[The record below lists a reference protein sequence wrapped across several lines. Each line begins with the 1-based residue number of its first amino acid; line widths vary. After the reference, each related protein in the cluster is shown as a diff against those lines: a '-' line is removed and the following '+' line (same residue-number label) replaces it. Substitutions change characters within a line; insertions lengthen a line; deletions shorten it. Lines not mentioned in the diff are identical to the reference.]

1 MTGIAAGTAI
11 PTLARSAR
19 SARSCGMTGVAGRLR
34 RRACGLTASIVVL
47 LAAPL
52 GAQDSTAADSA
63 RRAENARLDSVA
75 AERFFADETPIA
87 VTIVANLGR
96 LRRDTQEDAP
106 WRAATLRWEEAG
118 GAGAELAVRLRT
130 RGIWRLRNC
139 HFPPLRL
146 DLPRGAARETRFGGL
161 NRPKLVTH
169 CRDDDDRGDEYLL
182 RELQVYRMQRLLT
195 PFSHRARLLRA
206 TWVDSAS
213 GRAATTRWAILLEEP
228 DALARRVGG
237 HLVESQGAMADDL
250 DSLSSAIAGLFQYMI
265 GNTDWSVA
273 ALHNVELVATTGLLH
288 PVPYDFDFSGMV
300 EAFYAAP
307 PPQLPIRSV
316 RDRLYRGF
324 CTTDDVL
331 ARAIARFQE
340 QRPAIEALY
349 ADEIGRLLSRRSTS
363 RALEYLADFYRTIGD
378 PRRLQREIVS
388 VCQGRNG
395 D

>member
-1 MTGIAAGTAI
+1 MARQVVSHRTTA
-11 PTLARSAR
+11 L
-19 SARSCGMTGVAGRLR
+19 
-34 RRACGLTASIVVL
+34 VVL
-47 LAAPL
+47 LALAAPL
-52 GAQDSTAADSA
+52 RAQDSTAADSL
-63 RRAENARLDSVA
+63 RRLENARLDSAA

-96 LRRDTQEDAP
+96 LRRDDEDDAP
-106 WRAATLRWEEAG
+106 WRSATLRWEGA
-118 GAGAELAVRLRT
+118 AGASGEMPIRART

-146 DLPRGAARETRFGGL
+146 DLPRGAARETPFAGL

-182 RELQVYRMQRLLT
+182 RELQLYRIQRVLT
-195 PFSHRARLLRA
+195 PYAHRARLLRA
-206 TWVDSAS
+206 TWVDSAT
-213 GRAATTRWAILLEEP
+213 GRPTTTRWAILLEEP

-237 HLVESQGAMADDL
+237 HIVDSQGATPADL
-250 DSLSSAIAGLFQYMI
+250 DPTSSAIAWLFQYMI
-265 GNTDWSVA
+265 GNTDWSVG
-273 ALHNVELVATTGLLH
+273 ALHNIELVATTGLLH

-324 CTTDDVL
+324 CTSGDEL
-331 ARAIARFQE
+331 ARAIALFQE
-340 QRPAIEALY
+340 RRPAIEALY
-349 ADEIGRLLSRRSTS
+349 ADEIGRLLHRRSTS
-363 RALEYLADFYRTIGD
+363 RALDYLADFYRTIGD
-378 PRRLQREIVS
+378 PRRVQRDLVGA
-388 VCQGRNG
+388 CQGRDG